1 MARILVCILSDQAI
15 PNLASIIHYNPE
27 KIIFL
32 ESKKAKENNFDGKI
46 LESLKDRGIT
56 FNPDCIHKVSVKD
69 ENSILE
75 TQNDL
80 ALTVPFY
87 STSDEL
93 IVNITGGLKPMAI
106 ATYNF
111 FSSRMASIVYNIP
124 KDKILNSKNDET
136 QSLQLNPPITCK
148 QSLLAFGFKFE
159 GGQEAIASE
168 EVASIKEIAKV
179 FCNDEL
185 IDFSI
190 ASQNNINLSESE
202 KRDVIKRHRERIRER
217 GGIIGKDFIWNSSV
231 PETLKNILSKHA
243 DKEGNFSPLWIDLL
257 VGEWLEVFIKEILF
271 RNSNSIGI
279 HDIHHGKL
287 VKKDGVTNELD
298 VVFMKG
304 TSLNIVECKTGA
316 QDHGHWTEVFYK
328 LQAVKQ
334 QFGALHI
341 NSFLVSASKNIL
353 DKDNNIRDAVQK
365 RADFY
370 KCKIIPA
377 EVIRQLAKASTVEQ
391 EYEILKPYV

>member
-15 PNLASIIHYNPE
+15 PNLASIIHYKPE

-32 ESKKAKENNFDGKI
+32 ESKRAKENNFDGKI
-46 LESLKDRGIT
+46 LESLKDRGVT
-56 FNPDCIHKVSVKD
+56 FTSDCIHKVSVAD

-75 TQNDL
+75 LQNKL
-80 ALTVPFY
+80 ATTVSFY

-93 IVNITGGLKPMAI
+93 IVNITGGTKPMSI

-111 FSSRMASIVYNIP
+111 FSTRMASIVYNIP
-124 KDKILNSKNDET
+124 KDEILNSKNDEK
-136 QSLQLNPPITCK
+136 QSLLLNPPITCK

-159 GGQEAIASE
+159 GGKETIASE

-190 ASQNNINLSESE
+190 VSQNNINLSESE
-202 KRDVIKRHRERIRER
+202 KREVIKKHREKKRKR
-217 GGIIGKDFIWNSSV
+217 GGIIGKDFTWNSSV
-231 PETLKNILSKHA
+231 PETLKNLLSKHG
-243 DKEGNFSPLWIDLL
+243 DKDGKFSPFWIDLL
-257 VGEWLEVFIKEILF
+257 VGEWLEVFIKDILF
-271 RNSNSIGI
+271 RNSEKIGI
-279 HDIHHGKL
+279 HDIHRGKL
-287 VKKDGVTNELD
+287 VKKDDVTNELD

-316 QDHGHWTEVFYK
+316 QDHGSWTDVFYK

-353 DKDNNIRDAVQK
+353 DKDNNIMDAVQK
-365 RADFY
+365 RAAFY

-377 EVIRQLAKASTVEQ
+377 EIIRQLAKASTVEQ